1 MAPLWMADLAA
12 VASRA
17 PSADNSQPW
26 LFRSNGRE
34 LVIGHM
40 ARAQERSVFG
50 AGSHATLLSVGAV
63 AENIQ
68 VVLTANR
75 LSAQW
80 CWTSGLATGNP
91 YGCVALQH
99 TPSKL
104 TIPAGPML
112 RHTNRL
118 AFRRDVLPKELLG
131 KFSQYQRGGSRV
143 AILAEPQKKSRLIR
157 LVRLCSE
164 ARFCHRQLHEWLMA
178 SLRFTEEDV
187 ARGDGLDIRTLGLPP
202 GGKQFLRLISDWSR
216 LKALNRLGAYKLLAL
231 TETGLLSRAPA
242 LVCIVGALD
251 AGGIIDA
258 GRLMCRVWIDLNL
271 AGIAVH
277 PYYVVTD
284 QIVRLREGAL
294 AAGFE
299 AKIAEV
305 DKEGSQLL
313 NLRPNEALHMI
324 LRVGYPKA
332 EPVRSR
338 RLPLE
343 AVFVDSPRPA

>member
-1 MAPLWMADLAA
+1 
-12 VASRA
+12 
-17 PSADNSQPW
+17 
-26 LFRSNGRE
+26 
-34 LVIGHM
+34 
-40 ARAQERSVFG
+40 
-50 AGSHATLLSVGAV
+50 
-63 AENIQ
+63 
-68 VVLTANR
+68 
-75 LSAQW
+75 
-80 CWTSGLATGNP
+80 
-91 YGCVALQH
+91 
-99 TPSKL
+99 
-104 TIPAGPML
+104 
-112 RHTNRL
+112 
-118 AFRRDVLPKELLG
+118 
-131 KFSQYQRGGSRV
+131 
-143 AILAEPQKKSRLIR
+143 
-157 LVRLCSE
+157 
-164 ARFCHRQLHEWLMA
+164 MA

-202 GGKQFLRLISDWSR
+202 GGKQFLRLISDWST

-242 LVCIVGALD
+242 LVCIVGGLD

-258 GRLMCRVWIDLNL
+258 GRLMCRVWIELNL

-284 QIVRLREGAL
+284 QIVRLREGTL
-294 AAGFE
+294 AAGSE
-299 AKIAEV
+299 ANIAEV

-324 LRVGYPKA
+324 FRVGYPKA

>member
-1 MAPLWMADLAA
+1 MAPLWMAELAA
-12 VASRA
+12 VAGRA

-26 LFRSNGRE
+26 LFRWNGRE
-34 LVIGHM
+34 LAISYM
-40 ARAQERSVFG
+40 LRPQERSVFS
-50 AGSHATLLSVGAV
+50 ASSHATLLSVGAV

-68 VVLTANR
+68 VVLNANS

-80 CWTSGLATGNP
+80 CWTSSLASGNP
-91 YGCVALQH
+91 YGSIALQH
-99 TPSKL
+99 APSKL
-104 TIPAGPML
+104 TIPAAPML

-118 AFRRDVLPKELLG
+118 AFRRDALPKDLLG
-131 KFSQYQRGGSRV
+131 KLSDYQQGGSRV
-143 AILAEPQKKSRLIR
+143 AILAEPRQKSRLIR

-178 SLRFTEEDV
+178 SLRFTEDEV

-202 GGKQFLRLISDWSR
+202 GGTQFLRLTSDWSR

-231 TETGLLSRAPA
+231 AETGLLSRAPA
-242 LVCIVGALD
+242 LVCIVGAPD
-251 AGGIIDA
+251 AGGIVDA

-271 AGIAVH
+271 NGLAVH

-284 QIVRLREGAL
+284 QIVRLREGTL

-299 AKIAEV
+299 ATIAEV

-324 LRVGYPKA
+324 FRVGYPTA
-332 EPVRSR
+332 DPVRSR
-338 RLPLE
+338 RLPLD
-343 AVFVDSPRPA
+343 AVFVDSSRST